1 MIELPQ
7 QQSIIERMRYL
18 MQQSRMSQAEFARRI
33 SVSPSNLSKHLSGRL
48 PVTEGLVN
56 RIVVNMGVSHEW
68 LRDGTDVPFSKHAG
82 MSASRREH
90 LLSRSVP
97 IYDIDVTAGVEELS
111 AMFTDDRI
119 AGYVVM
125 PRLSADSLIVH
136 VSGDSMQPEIID
148 GGYIA
153 IYPVMPDSPV
163 MWGQL
168 YVVVTDDFRRVKYLR
183 RHPSDPSMVILHSAN
198 PDYDDM
204 EIKYGSIRSL
214 FRVEAILNCKI
225 IG

>member
-1 MIELPQ
+1 MIELSR

-33 SVSPSNLSKHLSGRL
+33 SISPSNLSKHLSGRL

-68 LRDGTDVPFSKHAG
+68 LRDGTDVPFSKVAG
-82 MSASRREH
+82 MVASRRDH

-111 AMFTDDRI
+111 SMFTDDRI
-119 AGYVVM
+119 AGYVMM
-125 PRLSADSLIVH
+125 PRLSSDSLIVH

-148 GGYIA
+148 GGYVA
-153 IYPVMPDSPV
+153 IYPVSLAGPI
-163 MWGQL
+163 MWGEL

-183 RHPSDPSMVILHSAN
+183 RHHTDSSKVVLHSAN
-198 PDYDDM
+198 PDYDDI
-204 EIKYGSIRSL
+204 EIEYGSIRSL

-225 IG
+225 LG

>member
-1 MIELPQ
+1 
-7 QQSIIERMRYL
+7 MRYL

-33 SVSPSNLSKHLSGRL
+33 SISPSNLSKHLSGRL

-68 LRDGTDVPFSKHAG
+68 LRDGTDVPFSKMAG
-82 MSASRREH
+82 VAGPRRDH

-119 AGYVVM
+119 SGYVMM
-125 PRLSADSLIVH
+125 PRLSPDSLIVH
-136 VSGDSMQPEIID
+136 VSGKSMQPEIID

-153 IYPVMPDSPV
+153 IYPVSLDSPV
-163 MWGQL
+163 MWGQI

-183 RHPSDPSMVILHSAN
+183 RHPSDPARVILHSAN
-198 PDYDDM
+198 RAFDDI
-204 EIKYGSIRSL
+204 EIEYGSIRSL

-225 IG
+225 LG